1 MNKYI
6 LCVLVLFTAVHC
18 SYGQAAAIETEKWAD
33 KPVISTLNDKYKNES
48 AVVLMD
54 KRRIEYID
62 GAKQEVEEYYTT
74 HKIIHIIDDKGIENF
89 NKVYLG
95 VNENSDIVDIKAR
108 TILPGGKIVELD
120 RSNIKDIKEDDGN
133 TYKIFAMEGLEKGCE
148 VEFYYTIKKPVSY
161 FGREVLQDEF
171 PVIKSDFLVITPERL
186 KFDVKTYNFTVLPT
200 DTVIGTKRIAE
211 CSVKDIAG
219 AEEEK
224 YASYRAN
231 LRRVEYKLSYNTDK
245 QKDTRLFTWNELAK
259 RAYTIYTDVSDKE
272 KSKVQDMITANGW
285 NKITDEVAKITT
297 VESYAKKTFSYNE
310 DLDADDANTLEGVL
324 HNKVAGTIGT
334 MRLYST
340 IFTALGVN
348 YQFVLTCSREKYV
361 IDKDF
366 ENWDNCDDPIFYF
379 PAEHKFMAP
388 TRPDMRYPWI
398 VPTWAACNGLYCK
411 QTTLGSYSTAIAEV
425 KNIPIEDY
433 TRSVEEIESNL
444 VLTGGLDSLNIDT
457 KQTYTGYSAV
467 EFRDA
472 FNFSNDDDRKKIIK
486 ELAKSVSSSDN
497 LGFSEILNQG
507 FENETNN
514 VPLILHTKVTSD
526 ELIEKAGNNLLLKI
540 GLAIGPQVEMYQE
553 KPRQE
558 PIYIEF
564 GQIEE
569 RKLTF
574 TIPDGYTISNP
585 NDLNMS
591 QTVNEDGDI
600 TFGFVSDYTI
610 KDNLLSVHIMEQYRK
625 TFYPISMFDQYRK
638 VINASSDF
646 NKVVLVLQKK

>member
-219 AEEEK
+219 A
-224 YASYRAN
+224 
-231 LRRVEYKLSYNTDK
+231 
-245 QKDTRLFTWNELAK
+245 
-259 RAYTIYTDVSDKE
+259 
-272 KSKVQDMITANGW
+272 
-285 NKITDEVAKITT
+285 
-297 VESYAKKTFSYNE
+297 
-310 DLDADDANTLEGVL
+310 
-324 HNKVAGTIGT
+324 
-334 MRLYST
+334 
-340 IFTALGVN
+340 
-348 YQFVLTCSREKYV
+348 
-361 IDKDF
+361 
-366 ENWDNCDDPIFYF
+366 
-379 PAEHKFMAP
+379 
-388 TRPDMRYPWI
+388 
-398 VPTWAACNGLYCK
+398 
-411 QTTLGSYSTAIAEV
+411 
-425 KNIPIEDY
+425 
-433 TRSVEEIESNL
+433 
-444 VLTGGLDSLNIDT
+444 
-457 KQTYTGYSAV
+457 
-467 EFRDA
+467 
-472 FNFSNDDDRKKIIK
+472 DR
-486 ELAKSVSSSDN
+486 
-497 LGFSEILNQG
+497 
-507 FENETNN
+507 
-514 VPLILHTKVTSD
+514 
-526 ELIEKAGNNLLLKI
+526 
-540 GLAIGPQVEMYQE
+540 
-553 KPRQE
+553 
-558 PIYIEF
+558 
-564 GQIEE
+564 
-569 RKLTF
+569 
-574 TIPDGYTISNP
+574 
-585 NDLNMS
+585 
-591 QTVNEDGDI
+591 
-600 TFGFVSDYTI
+600 
-610 KDNLLSVHIMEQYRK
+610 
-625 TFYPISMFDQYRK
+625 
-638 VINASSDF
+638 
-646 NKVVLVLQKK
+646 